1 MKEGQDRI
9 SPFAVIVGSLVDLAI
24 GIGIAIRR
32 SARFALYAALAISFF
47 YVIAG
52 TIILPRLW
60 IDPLGPM
67 VKVFPI
73 MVINLVAL
81 AIVGG
86 R

>member
-1 MKEGQDRI
+1 MSEGGVGSL
-9 SPFAVIVGSLVDLAI
+9 SPFAVIAGSLVDLAI

-32 SARFALYAALAISFF
+32 SAQVSLYAALAISVF

-67 VKVFPI
+67 VKIVPI
-73 MVINLVAL
+73 A
-81 AIVGG
+81 
-86 R
+86 